1 MNWKKLA
8 ENMTRTTLRTFSDNP
23 DGLPSVI
30 YVRGVAQTPLPDA
43 VFDENYQTV
52 DPNTGAAIISDSPMI
67 GVALAD
73 LPGGEW
79 REDDTVI
86 VRGVTYR
93 AIEPQKD
100 SEGHAKILLHR
111 LP

>member
-1 MNWKKLA
+1 MAWGNLSDR
-8 ENMTRTTLRTFSDNP
+8 MLRTTLNVFGEPVT
-23 DGLPSVI
+23 
-30 YVRGVAQTPLPDA
+30 YVRGATSVLIRKA
-43 VFDENYQTV
+43 VFDANFQTV
-52 DPNTGAAIISDSPMI
+52 DPDTGAPIISDSPMI
-67 GVALAD
+67 GVRLSD

-79 REDDTVI
+79 QEEDRVI

-100 SEGHAKILLHR
+100 SEGHAKIILHR

>member
-1 MNWKKLA
+1 M
-8 ENMTRTTLRTFSDNP
+8 RTTL
-23 DGLPSVI
+23 SVF
-30 YVRGVAQTPLPDA
+30 GVAITYKRGATSVPISKA

-52 DPNTGAAIISDSPMI
+52 DPNTGAAILSDNPMI
-67 GVALAD
+67 GVRLAD

-79 REDDTVI
+79 QEGDTVV

-93 AIEPQKD
+93 CIEPQKD
-100 SEGHAKILLHR
+100 SEGHAKIILHR

>member
-1 MNWKKLA
+1 MAQAILFDR
-8 ENMTRTTLRTFSDNP
+8 MLRTTLGVFGDPVT
-23 DGLPSVI
+23 
-30 YVRGVAQTPLPDA
+30 YVRGATSVPIRKA
-43 VFDENYQTV
+43 VFDQNFQTV
-52 DPNTGAAIISDSPMI
+52 DENTGALVISDKPMI

-79 REDDTVI
+79 EDGDKVI
-86 VRGVTYR
+86 VGGVTYR

-100 SEGHAKILLHR
+100 SEGHAKIILHR